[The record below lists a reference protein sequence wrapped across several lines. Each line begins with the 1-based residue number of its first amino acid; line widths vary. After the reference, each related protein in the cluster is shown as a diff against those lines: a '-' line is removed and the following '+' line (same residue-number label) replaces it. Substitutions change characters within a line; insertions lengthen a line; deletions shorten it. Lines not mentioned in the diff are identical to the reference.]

1 MCGRNGNKLKFEM
14 PGGDMTGDVEVVVK
28 LSANINRTFTYSYL
42 INPSIAA
49 VLTNSTI
56 VR

>member
-1 MCGRNGNKLKFEM
+1 MSRDGNKLKFEM

-28 LSANINRTFTYSYL
+28 LTANLNRTFTYSYL

-56 VR
+56 AR

>member
-1 MCGRNGNKLKFEM
+1 MSRDGNELKFEM

-28 LSANINRTFTYSYL
+28 LTANLNRTFTYSYL